1 MGRDFHDYLD
11 EDKPAAE
18 SSIGSG
24 TDKTLDSTI
33 MKLTTANVNVLLWST
48 ALPYICGF
56 LLEGLAF
63 IGDYNLVIYYP
74 GFVGLFGMAL
84 AYPVEIL
91 MCKNIT
97 LGYGLATASAIQK
110 ALAKNKASLASS
122 YLAHYI
128 MLSLLWSILCTIC
141 LTPSTVPLL
150 KFMDNHQG
158 NERGMAYSR
167 IVFSTQ
173 NFANIFS
180 NSISQVL
187 AVENRV
193 ALNFF
198 RHLGSSF
205 LFILFD
211 YIIYFISSFYSSKI
225 PELCQ
230 SSAIAY
236 TLAHTV
242 ISVWILCV
250 LFKRTAF
257 DIPIKTSLDLKL
269 KRFWPLKPKII
280 KTIIV
285 GSLPP
290 ILFNSTI
297 PATILV
303 CNILVSRYYT
313 SLETINASR
322 LKFITYL
329 RYNNLFMFINNGFNQ
344 AFITTCGFNLGL
356 RNYGRVRQLIV
367 ASALWTLVLSA
378 ILGILMF
385 IFYKSVAQLFY
396 PILAYHQTEL
406 EWKDTQRQYEETYE
420 AVALASL
427 GPIWMGLFMTVSS
440 IAQLED
446 KFLVFVLLQTS
457 RIVVPII
464 FAISAGLLIQD
475 NAKLLTALPIGDGIA
490 GMCCLTFLF
499 YYLQKYKHLSLI
511 EQSRKEN
518 EALEAQIANLDA
530 LND

>member
-1 MGRDFHDYLD
+1 MDRDFYDD
-11 EDKPAAE
+11 IDGDKPAAE

-33 MKLTTANVNVLLWST
+33 MKLTTANVNILLWST

-74 GFVGLFGMAL
+74 GFVGLYGMGL
-84 AYPVEIL
+84 VYPVEIL
-91 MCKNIT
+91 MTKNIT

-110 ALAKNKASLASS
+110 ALAKNKTSLASS

-141 LTPSTVPLL
+141 LTPATIPLL
-150 KFMDNHQG
+150 KFMDNYRG
-158 NERGMAYSR
+158 TERGMTYAR
-167 IVFSTQ
+167 IVFGTH
-173 NFANIFS
+173 NFVNIFT
-180 NSISQVL
+180 NSISQIL

-198 RHLGSSF
+198 RHLSTSF

-211 YIIYFISSFYSSKI
+211 YITYFTASFYFSGGR
-225 PELCQ
+225 

-236 TLAHTV
+236 TLAHAV
-242 ISVWILCV
+242 VSVWIICV
-250 LFKRTAF
+250 LFKKTAF

-269 KRFWPLKPKII
+269 KRFWPLKPKVI
-280 KTIIV
+280 KTIIL
-285 GSLPP
+285 GGLPP
-290 ILFNSTI
+290 ILFNSAV

-303 CNILVSRYYT
+303 CNIIVSRYYT
-313 SLETINASR
+313 SAETIDGSR

-356 RNYGRVRQLIV
+356 KNYGRVRQLIV
-367 ASALWTLVLSA
+367 ACSLWTLVLSA
-378 ILGILMF
+378 ILGVLMF
-385 IFYKSVAQLFY
+385 IFYKNVAKLFY
-396 PILAYHQTEL
+396 PTLKYRQTEM
-406 EWKDTQRQYEETYE
+406 EWGITLRQYEDTYE
-420 AVALASL
+420 AVSFASL

-446 KFLVFVLLQTS
+446 KFLVFVLLQAS

-464 FAISAGLLIQD
+464 FAVSAGLLIQD
-475 NAKLLTALPIGDGIA
+475 NAKLLIALPIGDGIA

-518 EALEAQIANLDA
+518 EALEAQIANLDG

>member
-1 MGRDFHDYLD
+1 
-11 EDKPAAE
+11 
-18 SSIGSG
+18 
-24 TDKTLDSTI
+24 
-33 MKLTTANVNVLLWST
+33 
-48 ALPYICGF
+48 
-56 LLEGLAF
+56 
-63 IGDYNLVIYYP
+63 
-74 GFVGLFGMAL
+74 
-84 AYPVEIL
+84 
-91 MCKNIT
+91 
-97 LGYGLATASAIQK
+97 
-110 ALAKNKASLASS
+110 
-122 YLAHYI
+122 
-128 MLSLLWSILCTIC
+128 
-141 LTPSTVPLL
+141 
-150 KFMDNHQG
+150 
-158 NERGMAYSR
+158 
-167 IVFSTQ
+167 
-173 NFANIFS
+173 
-180 NSISQVL
+180 
-187 AVENRV
+187 
-193 ALNFF
+193 
-198 RHLGSSF
+198 
-205 LFILFD
+205 
-211 YIIYFISSFYSSKI
+211 
-225 PELCQ
+225 
-230 SSAIAY
+230 
-236 TLAHTV
+236 
-242 ISVWILCV
+242 
-250 LFKRTAF
+250 
-257 DIPIKTSLDLKL
+257 
-269 KRFWPLKPKII
+269 
-280 KTIIV
+280 
-285 GSLPP
+285 
-290 ILFNSTI
+290 
-297 PATILV
+297 
-303 CNILVSRYYT
+303 
-313 SLETINASR
+313 
-322 LKFITYL
+322 
-329 RYNNLFMFINNGFNQ
+329 MFINNGFNQ

-396 PILAYHQTEL
+396 PILAYHQAEL

>member
-1 MGRDFHDYLD
+1 MGRNFYDDLE

-33 MKLTTANVNVLLWST
+33 MKLTTANVNILLWST

-63 IGDYNLVIYYP
+63 IGDYSLVIYYP
-74 GFVGLFGMAL
+74 GFAGLYGMSL
-84 AYPVEIL
+84 IYPVEIIVA
-91 MCKNIT
+91 KNIT
-97 LGYGLATASAIQK
+97 LGYGLATAGAIQK

-141 LTPSTVPLL
+141 LTPAAIPLL
-150 KFMDNHQG
+150 KFIDNYQG

-167 IVFSTQ
+167 IVLGTQ
-173 NFANIFS
+173 NFVNIFT

-193 ALNFF
+193 ALNLF
-198 RHLGSSF
+198 RHLSSSF
-205 LFILFD
+205 LFIFFD
-211 YIIYFISSFYSSKI
+211 FIIYFISSFYSSKI

-236 TLAHTV
+236 TLAHAV
-242 ISVWILCV
+242 VSIWILCV
-250 LFKRTAF
+250 LFKKTAF
-257 DIPIKTSLDLKL
+257 DIQIKTSLDLKL
-269 KRFWPLKPKII
+269 KRFWPLNRKVI
-280 KTIIV
+280 KTIML

-290 ILFNSTI
+290 ILFNSAV

-313 SLETINASR
+313 SAETVNASR
-322 LKFITYL
+322 LKFMTYI

-356 RNYGRVRQLIV
+356 KNYGRVRQLIV

-385 IFYKSVAQLFY
+385 IFYTNVAQLFY
-396 PILAYHQTEL
+396 PILKYRQTES
-406 EWKDTQRQYEETYE
+406 EWSATLRQYEETYE
-420 AVALASL
+420 SISFASL

-446 KFLVFVLLQTS
+446 KFLVFVLLQVS

-475 NAKLLTALPIGDGIA
+475 NAKLLVSLPIGDGVA

-518 EALEAQIANLDA
+518 EALEAQIANLDG